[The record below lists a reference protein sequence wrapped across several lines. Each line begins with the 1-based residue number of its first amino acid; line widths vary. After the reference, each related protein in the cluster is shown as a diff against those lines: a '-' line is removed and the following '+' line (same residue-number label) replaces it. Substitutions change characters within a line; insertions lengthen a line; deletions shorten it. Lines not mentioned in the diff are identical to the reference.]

1 MKTDIDIKDDIW
13 RVIKKSPL
21 FKEVTGELKKTS
33 VRPKESRKE
42 DIVISI
48 LANNI
53 RQKQM
58 AYVNV
63 NIYVADNYVDGQ
75 SEENSERLRRL
86 CNMAF
91 SVFENV
97 RGVDFRLSLTD
108 PNFDCGQRVIE
119 SEGTSEHV
127 INNKI
132 LYQIINE

>member
-42 DIVISI
+42 DIVISV
-48 LANNI
+48 LANNV

-75 SEENSERLRRL
+75 NEENSERLRRL

>member
-86 CNMAF
+86 CKMAF

>member
-33 VRPKESRKE
+33 VRPKESCKE
-42 DIVISI
+42 DIVISV

-75 SEENSERLRRL
+75 NEENSERLRRL

-119 SEGTSEHV
+119 SEGTLEHV

>member
-21 FKEVTGELKKTS
+21 FKEVTGFLKKTS

-42 DIVISI
+42 DVVISV

-75 SEENSERLRRL
+75 NEENSERLRRL

-132 LYQIINE
+132 LYQTINE

>member
-33 VRPKESRKE
+33 IRPKESRKE
-42 DIVISI
+42 DIVISV

-75 SEENSERLRRL
+75 NEENSERLRRL

-132 LYQIINE
+132 LYQTINE

>member
-33 VRPKESRKE
+33 IRPKESRKE
-42 DIVISI
+42 DIVISV

-53 RQKQM
+53 RQKQL

-75 SEENSERLRRL
+75 NEENSERLRRL

-119 SEGTSEHV
+119 SEETSEHV

-132 LYQIINE
+132 LYQTINE

>member
-42 DIVISI
+42 DIVISV

-53 RQKQM
+53 RQKQL

-86 CNMAF
+86 CKMAF

>member
-1 MKTDIDIKDDIW
+1 MKTDIDIKNDIW

-75 SEENSERLRRL
+75 NEENSERLRRL
-86 CNMAF
+86 CNMAV

-132 LYQIINE
+132 LYQTINE

>member
-1 MKTDIDIKDDIW
+1 MKTDIDIKNDIW

-75 SEENSERLRRL
+75 NEENSERLRRL

>member
-21 FKEVTGELKKTS
+21 FNEVTGELKKTS

-48 LANNI
+48 LANNTK
-53 RQKQM
+53 QKQT

-63 NIYVADNYVDGQ
+63 NIYVADDYVDGQ
-75 SEENSERLRRL
+75 NEENSERLRRL
-86 CNMAF
+86 CKMAF
-91 SVFENV
+91 SVFESV

>member
-33 VRPKESRKE
+33 VRPKESRNE
-42 DIVISI
+42 DIVISV

-75 SEENSERLRRL
+75 NEENSERLRRL

>member
-42 DIVISI
+42 DIVISV

-75 SEENSERLRRL
+75 NEENSERLRRL

-119 SEGTSEHV
+119 AEGTSEHV